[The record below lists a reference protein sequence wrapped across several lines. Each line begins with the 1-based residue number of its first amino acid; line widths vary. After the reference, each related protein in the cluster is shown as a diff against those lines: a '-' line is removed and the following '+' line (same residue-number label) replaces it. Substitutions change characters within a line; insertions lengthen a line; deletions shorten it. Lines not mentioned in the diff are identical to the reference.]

1 MTPDN
6 QPAPQDP
13 TTAPAQPADTGT
25 TRQPDAPAQT
35 PVSDDQTPRDGS
47 GTHGRPSDDSD
58 PGHS

>member
-1 MTPDN
+1 MTHND

-13 TTAPAQPADTGT
+13 TSAPAQPAGNTG
-25 TRQPDAPAQT
+25 QPDAPAQT